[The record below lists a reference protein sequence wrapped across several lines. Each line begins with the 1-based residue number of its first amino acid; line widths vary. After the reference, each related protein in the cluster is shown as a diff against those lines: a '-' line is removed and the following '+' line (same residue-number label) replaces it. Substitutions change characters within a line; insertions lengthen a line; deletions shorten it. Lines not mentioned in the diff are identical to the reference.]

1 MSRSH
6 SSSSTS
12 ANRESSLDAINAE
25 SSRLRSQIA
34 SEIDE
39 ADDPL
44 ALYDRFVNWIFD
56 EYPREHLASSG
67 LIELL
72 EEATRRYKDDSS
84 YKSDLRY
91 LKLWTLYASLVDK
104 PSVVYKFILTNGIG
118 TVYALL
124 FEDYALT
131 LERDGRYAHNLT
143 RIIYYP
149 HALIAFQL
157 QLMFIAPVY
166 NARRGQWSV

>member
-12 ANRESSLDAINAE
+12 ASRQPSLDAINAE
-25 SSRLRSQIA
+25 SSKLRSQIA
-34 SEIDE
+34 LEVDE

-44 ALYDRFVNWIFD
+44 ALYDRFVKWIFD
-56 EYPREHLASSG
+56 KYPREHLASSG
-67 LIELL
+67 LIEQL
-72 EEATRRYKDDSS
+72 EEATRRYMDDSS

-104 PSVVYKFILTNGIG
+104 PSAVYKFILTNGIG

-131 LERDGRYAHNLT
+131 LERDGRCVHNLT
-143 RIIYYP
+143 CIIQHSHSLKVTRLP
-149 HALIAFQL
+149 VK
-157 QLMFIAPVY
+157 FIAPAY
-166 NARRGQWSV
+166 IEKLGR